1 MTSNI
6 KTSCYHCG
14 EDLLNN
20 DISIAE
26 KQFCCSGCKS
36 VYSILNQ
43 HALDGYYCL
52 NETPGNTVRIVN
64 EHKFQF
70 LDDETIASSII
81 SFKNAKQTQVNF
93 YLPQIHC
100 SSCLWLLENLYKL
113 QNGILSSQVNFN
125 EKKVNISF
133 HQHTISLRQLAELLS
148 SIGYEPH
155 ITLQDYEQKDKAPL
169 SRKTSIRLG
178 IAGFCFANIMLIS
191 FPEYLGL
198 EYKDNQTLAIF
209 FRYSNVLLSLPVFFY
224 CAQEFF
230 VNAWA
235 SLKQR
240 FLTIDAPIALAITI
254 TFVRSLYEITSN
266 SGAGYLDSMSGIV
279 FFMLLGRSLQTK
291 TFTTLKFNRDYKSY
305 FPISVTTINNGIL
318 LAKKIQDVKEG
329 DLLRIHHQEIVPVD
343 CLLSSKATAID
354 YSFVT
359 GENEST
365 TVNIGEI
372 IYAGGKVLDTAIDV
386 LTIKP
391 FSQNSFT
398 ALWNNQ
404 ALKNRDER
412 TATFVETISQY
423 FSAVLLTIAGIAFV
437 YWQLTNPVHAWNALT
452 AVLIV
457 ACPCTL
463 LLASS
468 YTYGFIIALFS
479 NEGMFVKN
487 SDTINKIN
495 AIDHIVFDKTGTLS
509 EIKQQEIKLISTNC
523 HQDDIESVLSVM
535 DHSSHPL
542 SKVITRY
549 YASVPR
555 KDIQYIKEAPG
566 LGIEAWFDDQYIKV
580 GRASFAGMT
589 EIRNEQGSIAYF
601 SIDGLKQGYY
611 IVCNSIKPG
620 VAELLQQLG
629 GYSLSLLSG
638 DNASSYEQMTHLFP
652 EGTTLLYNQ
661 SPQQKLDY
669 IKSLQEKGEHVL
681 MIGDGI
687 NDAGALKQSDVGIS
701 VVDDHFSFSPASD
714 AILNTHKT
722 ADLFRFMQ
730 SCKSVRKLI
739 IGTFIYS
746 LLYNVIGIS
755 IAVSAHLKPVVAAI
769 LMPASSISVIVI
781 AYLGTRWI
789 YKHILLK
796 K

>member
-1 MTSNI
+1 
-6 KTSCYHCG
+6 
-14 EDLLNN
+14 
-20 DISIAE
+20 
-26 KQFCCSGCKS
+26 
-36 VYSILNQ
+36 
-43 HALDGYYCL
+43 
-52 NETPGNTVRIVN
+52 
-64 EHKFQF
+64 
-70 LDDETIASSII
+70 
-81 SFKNAKQTQVNF
+81 
-93 YLPQIHC
+93 
-100 SSCLWLLENLYKL
+100 
-113 QNGILSSQVNFN
+113 
-125 EKKVNISF
+125 
-133 HQHTISLRQLAELLS
+133 
-148 SIGYEPH
+148 
-155 ITLQDYEQKDKAPL
+155 
-169 SRKTSIRLG
+169 
-178 IAGFCFANIMLIS
+178 
-191 FPEYLGL
+191 
-198 EYKDNQTLAIF
+198 
-209 FRYSNVLLSLPVFFY
+209 
-224 CAQEFF
+224 
-230 VNAWA
+230 
-235 SLKQR
+235 
-240 FLTIDAPIALAITI
+240 
-254 TFVRSLYEITSN
+254 
-266 SGAGYLDSMSGIV
+266 
-279 FFMLLGRSLQTK
+279 
-291 TFTTLKFNRDYKSY
+291 
-305 FPISVTTINNGIL
+305 
-318 LAKKIQDVKEG
+318 
-329 DLLRIHHQEIVPVD
+329 
-343 CLLSSKATAID
+343 
-354 YSFVT
+354 
-359 GENEST
+359 
-365 TVNIGEI
+365 
-372 IYAGGKVLDTAIDV
+372 
-386 LTIKP
+386 
-391 FSQNSFT
+391 
-398 ALWNNQ
+398 
-404 ALKNRDER
+404 
-412 TATFVETISQY
+412 
-423 FSAVLLTIAGIAFV
+423 
-437 YWQLTNPVHAWNALT
+437 
-452 AVLIV
+452 
-457 ACPCTL
+457 
-463 LLASS
+463 
-468 YTYGFIIALFS
+468 
-479 NEGMFVKN
+479 
-487 SDTINKIN
+487 
-495 AIDHIVFDKTGTLS
+495 
-509 EIKQQEIKLISTNC
+509 
-523 HQDDIESVLSVM
+523 M

-611 IVCNSIKPG
+611 IVSNSIKPG